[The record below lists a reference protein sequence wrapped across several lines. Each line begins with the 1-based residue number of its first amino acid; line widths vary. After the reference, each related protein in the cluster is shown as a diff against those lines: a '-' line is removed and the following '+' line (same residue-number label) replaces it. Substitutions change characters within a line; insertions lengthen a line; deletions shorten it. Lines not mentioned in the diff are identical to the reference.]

1 MAFSDSYYS
10 NFQPIFQYLRYL
22 VTGIFKSS
30 LKLQIRILQNMIKFK
45 HQNTENF
52 KHNVQIMMKV
62 IKFLKDDETL
72 KYDFFSPII

>member
-1 MAFSDSYYS
+1 
-10 NFQPIFQYLRYL
+10 
-22 VTGIFKSS
+22 
-30 LKLQIRILQNMIKFK
+30 MIKFK

-72 KYDFFSPII
+72 KYDFFPPII